1 MNRTSS
7 ISSCTVFLRHW
18 WLSLVAL
25 MSAVAV
31 ATLVPI
37 APTHSQQVT
46 AATVLITGSNRGL
59 GFEFAKQYAAKG
71 WKVIATARNPDAA
84 DDLRALAQQYQNVI
98 IEQLDVTD
106 RDMIDALAAKYQ
118 DQTIDVLL
126 NNAAILRG
134 PSPDQTF
141 GTIDFDWFDPY
152 FRTNVM
158 GPLVVAQAFFE
169 HVKTSEQKIIA
180 ALTARAG
187 SFASVSRERNFP
199 GLYFYRGSKAA
210 LNRFMAQLA
219 RDVEEEGVKVAILEP
234 GIVITDGSAEGRSFR
249 GLVDA
254 EDSIGG
260 MIDIMDNLT
269 FEQSGKVYRWNGE
282 ELSF

>member
-1 MNRTSS
+1 MDKASS
-7 ISSCTVFLRHW
+7 ILNWTVSLRLRL
-18 WLSLVAL
+18 LSLAAL

-31 ATLVPI
+31 ATLVPT
-37 APTHSQQVT
+37 ALTQSQQAT

-59 GFEFAKQYAAKG
+59 GFEFAKQYAVKG

-84 DDLRALAQQYQNVI
+84 DELHALAQQYENVI

-106 RDMIDALAAKYQ
+106 RDMIDALAAKYK

-158 GPLVVAQAFFE
+158 GPLKMAQAFFE
-169 HVKTSEQKIIA
+169 HVKASDHKIIA

-187 SFASVSRERNFP
+187 SFASISRDRNFP

-210 LNRFMAQLA
+210 MNRFMAQLA
-219 RDVEEEGVKVAILEP
+219 RDVEEEGVKIALLEP

-254 EDSIGG
+254 EDSIAG
-260 MIDIMDNLT
+260 MINIIDNLT
-269 FEQSGKVYRWNGE
+269 FEQSGTVLRWNGE